1 MPIHSVI
8 KAPAFLISKIIF
20 HPSDMRN
27 VCRQKTHSSPA
38 NRKIAG
44 EEQE

>member
-1 MPIHSVI
+1 MYIIIYYMPIHSVI

-27 VCRQKTHSSPA
+27 VYRQKSKLLP
-38 NRKIAG
+38 RK
-44 EEQE
+44 

>member
-20 HPSDMRN
+20 PPSDMRN
-27 VCRQKTHSSPA
+27 VCRQKNKLLP
-38 NRKIAG
+38 RK
-44 EEQE
+44 